1 MAVGTQ
7 YRRELANSSRGT
19 RGTIWTTPA
28 GGTGISGTRVE
39 VFGDLLGTMWGDLP
53 VAKGAYAAY
62 ESIWKQLTLD
72 PAPSGSLFNQA
83 ANFTA
88 TGTLV
93 VTDILIKGV
102 VANMTATGTLAV
114 QKWIAKGVSFTATGT
129 LTRQR
134 LISVFKGFSATATLA
149 VTAGRLLNVVAN
161 MTATGTLAVSKR
173 LSLGVS
179 KAFSAIGTLV
189 TAETF
194 IPGAVGPAILAEQVR
209 RFFRYLGR
217 RW

>member
-28 GGTGISGTRVE
+28 GGTGIFGTRV
-39 VFGDLLGTMWGDLP
+39 VFGDRLGTMWGDLP

-88 TGTLV
+88 TGSLTALEV
-93 VTDILIKGV
+93 FTRGV
-102 VANMTATGTLAV
+102 AANMTATGTLSV
-114 QKWIAKGVSFTATGT
+114 QKWIAKGVSFSATGA
-129 LTRQR
+129 LSRQR
-134 LISVFKGFSATATLA
+134 LVYLGRSFAATGSLA
-149 VTAGRLLNVVAN
+149 VVAGRLLNVAAN
-161 MTATGTLAVSKR
+161 MAATGTLAVSR
-173 LSLGVS
+173 QLSMGVS
-179 KAFSAIGTLV
+179 RTFSAIGTLV
-189 TAETF
+189 TGETF
-194 IPGAVGPAILAEQVR
+194 IPGAVGPVILAEYVR
-209 RFFRYLGR
+209 RFMTYLGR